1 MEEVKIMKIKKQ
13 KTVISVLV
21 VIIILGT
28 LPIQNGAMI
37 QETTNEK
44 TQQIQIKIFNTYD
57 QTIRTQTIDFNEF
70 ISLFEPLQNE
80 NLQQNQEYT
89 QLLLNRLNDNGLL
102 TVHENE
108 MFNYQLNVETISATL
123 NNPISNGLFF
133 DLLNVFNGFG
143 FAMKGEKTRSF
154 LNLPVARFPFLNN
167 NITAL
172 FTGYNSFEGNG
183 FIFTLGTNGF
193 RYLYNYNKNQYEFP
207 HFPPIKGWF
216 IGYTGILLEAT
227 ISDIFGDTYEGTYV
241 IGIGMNVITLWSEK

>member
-1 MEEVKIMKIKKQ
+1 MKIKKQ
-13 KTVISVLV
+13 KTVISALF
-21 VIIILGT
+21 VIITLVA

-37 QETTNEK
+37 QQQTNQ
-44 TQQIQIKIFNTYD
+44 TPQLQIKIFNTYD

-70 ISLFEPLQNE
+70 ISLFEPIQNKD
-80 NLQQNQEYT
+80 LQQPYN
-89 QLLLNRLNDNGLL
+89 QLLLNRLQEKGLI
-102 TVHENE
+102 TVQEKEIINH
-108 MFNYQLNVETISATL
+108 QLNMQKISGTF
-123 NNPISNGLFF
+123 NNPISTGIFF

-172 FTGYNSFEGNG
+172 FTGFNSFEGNG

-193 RYLYNYNKNQYEFP
+193 RYLYDYDRDQYEFP
-207 HFPPIKGWF
+207 HFPSIKGWF

-227 ISDIFGDTYEGTYV
+227 VSEIFGENYEGTYI
-241 IGIGMNVITLWSEK
+241 IGIGMNVVTIWSEK